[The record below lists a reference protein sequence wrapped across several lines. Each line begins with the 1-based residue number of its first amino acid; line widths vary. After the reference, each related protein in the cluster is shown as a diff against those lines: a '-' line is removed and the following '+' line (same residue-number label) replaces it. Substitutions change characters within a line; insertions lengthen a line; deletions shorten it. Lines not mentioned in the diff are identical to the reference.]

1 MEGGSYSSS
10 GEYRERNSKVQI
22 TTSNEHGTNF
32 TLAKNSTNQVDDQ
45 QNYECSESK
54 AGTRKGKY
62 YREIG
67 LYQNSG
73 QEEPETENERLRR
86 EYYQKVNE
94 DATIYTIQESL
105 NEFGSTPGTNN
116 SIRRRQQNNG
126 FRLSQNFDS
135 DGKIVQTN
143 AKTR

>member
-1 MEGGSYSSS
+1 
-10 GEYRERNSKVQI
+10 
-22 TTSNEHGTNF
+22 
-32 TLAKNSTNQVDDQ
+32 
-45 QNYECSESK
+45 
-54 AGTRKGKY
+54 
-62 YREIG
+62 
-67 LYQNSG
+67 
-73 QEEPETENERLRR
+73 LRR

-135 DGKIVQTN
+135 DGKIVNTN

>member
-22 TTSNEHGTNF
+22 STSNEYGTNF
-32 TLAKNSTNQVDDQ
+32 TLSKNSTNQADDQ
-45 QNYECSESK
+45 QNQECSESK

-67 LYQNSG
+67 LYPTTG
-73 QEEPETENERLRR
+73 QDEPETENERLRR

-135 DGKIVQTN
+135 DGKIVNTN

>member
-10 GEYRERNSKVQI
+10 GECRERNSKVQI
-22 TTSNEHGTNF
+22 STSNEYGTNF
-32 TLAKNSTNQVDDQ
+32 TLSKNSTNQDDQ

-67 LYQNSG
+67 LYQ
-73 QEEPETENERLRR
+73 QDEPETEKERLRR

-135 DGKIVQTN
+135 DGKIVNTN

>member
-10 GEYRERNSKVQI
+10 GDYKERNSKVQI
-22 TTSNEHGTNF
+22 STSNEYGTNF
-32 TLAKNSTNQVDDQ
+32 TLAKSSTAQVDDQ

>member
-22 TTSNEHGTNF
+22 TTSNEYGTNF

-67 LYQNSG
+67 LY
-73 QEEPETENERLRR
+73 
-86 EYYQKVNE
+86 
-94 DATIYTIQESL
+94 
-105 NEFGSTPGTNN
+105 
-116 SIRRRQQNNG
+116 
-126 FRLSQNFDS
+126 
-135 DGKIVQTN
+135 
-143 AKTR
+143 